1 MTASPD
7 RRGAL
12 VLGLA
17 GAVATTFVST
27 PAVALPVE
35 RLIDPP
41 EGPMRYTRSVTRDLI
56 DGTPF
61 TVTRHFRIVFQPF
74 AEGFMLHGEQQDVRV
89 DGPEVLAPFAE
100 LERARDESGLFPIAL
115 NAFGQILSSQIAAP
129 AGPHLRQAVDE
140 AVAEIASHPIGEDEH
155 QQVAQFLRALQQV
168 GNRVTAHLPLD
179 LFAPSSQSRHEERDI
194 VLPGGVEGKV
204 ESVFEAER
212 DERTGLMREASR
224 SVMTR
229 VAQTSRGTRERW
241 SLSGF

>member
-1 MTASPD
+1 MTAGTD

-12 VLGLA
+12 ALGLA
-17 GAVATTFVST
+17 ATIVPAALST
-27 PAVALPVE
+27 RAVALPVE

-61 TVTRHFRIVFQPF
+61 TVTREFRIVFRPF
-74 AEGFMLHGEQQDVRV
+74 SEGFMLHGEQLDVRV

-115 NAFGQILSSQIAAP
+115 NAFGQILSSQVAAP
-129 AGPHLRQAVDE
+129 AGPYLQQAIDE
-140 AVAEIASHPIGEDEH
+140 AVTEIASHPIGKNER

-168 GNRVTAHLPLD
+168 GNRVTAHLPPD
-179 LFAPSSQSRHEERDI
+179 LFAPSSRSRHEERDI
-194 VLPGGVEGKV
+194 ALPGGVEGRV

-224 SVMTR
+224 SVLTR

-241 SLSGF
+241 SLTGA